1 MTACTFCSAALTDLP
16 KPTDRPLL
24 FACAACMNPLLL
36 KYEGNTWQA
45 SAPSTFQDIR
55 QTAHEGSIGAE
66 ILKLLP
72 EAVETL
78 PILPEIAYRVL
89 ALIRDP
95 NSTMQEMIDLVNQD
109 QVIALKILRL
119 ANSPV
124 YGGLT
129 EIKELRSACTRLGT
143 RVIANTVQAIAN
155 GRIYR
160 TRSVK
165 HQNLMEDLWCHALA
179 SAQFANDIAVMIAE
193 PCADVLFVAGLL
205 HDVGKV
211 LLLDLVG
218 NHDSPAMKTLRDTPE
233 VFDEVVSG
241 YHAFLGL
248 HIAQHWGLPP
258 EFGVTTFCHDRLD
271 SIPDESWL
279 TPVHVVALA
288 SAMANV
294 SGYGSQQANA
304 SLLSLP
310 STKYLGLNDVKLA
323 SLRIDIED
331 KVEAMIDAMSE

>member
-1 MTACTFCSAALTDLP
+1 MTTCTFCSAALTDLP
-16 KPTDRPLL
+16 KPTDRTLL
-24 FACAACMNPLLL
+24 FACRACMNPLLL
-36 KYEGNTWQA
+36 KFEDNAWRP
-45 SAPSTFQDIR
+45 SAPSAFQDIR

-66 ILKLLP
+66 ILKLVP
-72 EAVETL
+72 DAVETL
-78 PILPEIAYRVL
+78 PILPEIAYRIL
-89 ALIRDP
+89 SLTRDP
-95 NSTMQEMIDLVNQD
+95 NSTMQDMIDLVNQD

-129 EIKELRSACTRLGT
+129 EIKDLRSACTRLGT
-143 RVIANTVQAIAN
+143 RVIANTVQVIAN

-205 HDVGKV
+205 HDVGKII
-211 LLLDLVG
+211 LLDLVG
-218 NHDSPAMKTLRDTPE
+218 NHDSPMMKTLRDTPE
-233 VFDEVVSG
+233 IFEEVMSG
-241 YHAFLGL
+241 YHAFIGL
-248 HIAQHWGLPP
+248 HIIQHWGLPP
-258 EFGVTTFCHDRLD
+258 EFGVTTFCHDRLE

-279 TPVHVVALA
+279 IATHVVSLA

-294 SGYGSQQANA
+294 SGYGSQPGTT

-323 SLRIDIED
+323 ALRIDIED